1 MLVPWSVISLCK
13 SLYHIP
19 SYPHRSIQY
28 DWLLV
33 CEVTHV
39 FCSFYFCVTENTWEQ
54 LINHVAITFDGP
66 WPTCSPW
73 ILWLLPTW
81 AVASKLFLDDDQIE
95 GLYCTYLLI
104 LIWGSSSSTSS
115 SSSSS
120 SSSFIFHEPGLHP
133 YATII
138 CISYVEICSHAF
150 MSCPLL
156 QTHVV
161 RNLRGC
167 CLGGSVRCHFLA
179 QGSGVQSVSWTL
191 RELFSVA
198 HVNLAISPYIHLYPM
213 ISPWFSQ
220 YFAWSFHVFPS
231 EMPILWDQRNF

>member
-1 MLVPWSVISLCK
+1 MAYVQPMDIM
-13 SLYHIP
+13 
-19 SYPHRSIQY
+19 
-28 DWLLV
+28 
-33 CEVTHV
+33 
-39 FCSFYFCVTENTWEQ
+39 
-54 LINHVAITFDGP
+54 AITHLSSGFKTLLGWWSDRGI
-66 WPTCSPW
+66 
-73 ILWLLPTW
+73 ILHLP
-81 AVASKLFLDDDQIE
+81 VNLF
-95 GLYCTYLLI
+95 
-104 LIWGSSSSTSS
+104 WGSS

-150 MSCPLL
+150 MSWPLL

-220 YFAWSFHVFPS
+220 YVAWGFHVFPS